1 MKTYVPSSSELEK
14 KNWVLLDAEEQVLG
28 RLAVQ
33 IADILRGKNKPTYT
47 PHLDCGDHV
56 IVTNAEKI
64 VLTGNK
70 NEKKEYATYTGHMGG
85 LYTQTAAEIREK
97 NPEKL
102 ILNAVKNMLPKN
114 RLGRALF
121 RKLRVYT
128 GSEHPH
134 AAQNPTKIN

>member
-1 MKTYVPSSSELEK
+1 MKTYVPSSSDLEK
-14 KNWVLLDAEEQVLG
+14 KNWVLLDADEQVLG

-33 IADILRGKNKPTYT
+33 IADTLRGKNKPTYT

-56 IVTNAEKI
+56 VVINAEKV

-85 LYTQTAAEIREK
+85 LYTQTAKEIREK

-102 ILNAVKNMLPKN
+102 LLNAVRNMLPKN

-128 GSEHPH
+128 GAEHPH